1 MNPTS
6 PAMVPPRPGNAAR
19 SPRNSATVAT
29 GFVSGMLS
37 GMLRHG
43 RDPTPL
49 LAAAGIELA
58 DSATRVPVDRYARLY
73 NLVIDALADEGFGL
87 FSLPMRPGA
96 FEFLCGSMLG
106 ASDLREAL
114 WRAQR
119 FLALVLP
126 DLSIAVRSSVRHA
139 ELEISETR
147 PLGLAYAD
155 PVRVF
160 AFEWLL
166 RLLHGLACWF
176 AGRGLALDAVRFPY
190 PRPAHA
196 ADYALVYTEH
206 SSFDG
211 EVLQAQFRAN
221 LLDLPLRRDE
231 AALNAFLESGP
242 GKISMLYRRD
252 REAVFRVR
260 DLLRDAL
267 PDNLS
272 LEDVAHRLHM
282 SPRTLHRRLEEEGS
296 GFRAI
301 KDAIRRDIALS
312 RLTKTG
318 QPIATLAS
326 DLGYADASAFYR
338 ACVGWTGLSPERF
351 RRRLQQGNGGD
362 EGSPVRARPPSG

>member
-1 MNPTS
+1 MRCAS
-6 PAMVPPRPGNAAR
+6 
-19 SPRNSATVAT
+19 
-29 GFVSGMLS
+29 
-37 GMLRHG
+37 
-43 RDPTPL
+43 PTP
-49 LAAAGIELA
+49 
-58 DSATRVPVDRYARLY
+58 
-73 NLVIDALADEGFGL
+73 
-87 FSLPMRPGA
+87 PGP
-96 FEFLCGSMLG
+96 C
-106 ASDLREAL
+106 
-114 WRAQR
+114 
-119 FLALVLP
+119 
-126 DLSIAVRSSVRHA
+126 
-139 ELEISETR
+139 
-147 PLGLAYAD
+147 
-155 PVRVF
+155 
-160 AFEWLL
+160 
-166 RLLHGLACWF
+166 
-176 AGRGLALDAVRFPY
+176 RGLCTG
-190 PRPAHA
+190 H
-196 ADYALVYTEH
+196 TEH

-351 RRRLQQGNGGD
+351 PAPPATGQRRR
-362 EGSPVRARPPSG
+362 